1 MSLEGWKLQSG
12 QISPGH
18 ISYKDKC
25 CMNICYLDTFNLSWI
40 VLQAYCKVGGLD
52 GWSVKM
58 DLNLNSA
65 EAEAKAKAGLSLA
78 TRKQPK
84 SGVQTSL

>member
-1 MSLEGWKLQSG
+1 MSLEGWQLQSG

-18 ISYKDKC
+18 ICYKDKC

-58 DLNLNSA
+58 DMNLNSA
-65 EAEAKAKAGLSLA
+65 SALAGLSLA

-84 SGVQTSL
+84 SWAQTSS